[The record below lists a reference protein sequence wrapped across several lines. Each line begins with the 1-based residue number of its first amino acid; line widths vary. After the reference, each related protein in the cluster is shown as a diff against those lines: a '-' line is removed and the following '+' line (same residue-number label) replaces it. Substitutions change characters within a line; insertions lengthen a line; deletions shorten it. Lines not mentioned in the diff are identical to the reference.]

1 MAQEAVKVIAQNK
14 KAWHE
19 YFIEDSV
26 EAGLVLCGTE
36 VKSIRLGKVNLK
48 DSYAF
53 YKDGEIFVRGMHI
66 SPYEKGNIF
75 NTDPM
80 RVRKLLLNKR
90 EIRKLHE
97 QNQKDGLALIP
108 LRVYLKR
115 GLVKMELAVARGK
128 KLHDK
133 RQSAAEKSA
142 KRDMDR
148 TIKAFSR

>member
-1 MAQEAVKVIAQNK
+1 MGSEAVKVIAQNK

-19 YFIEDSV
+19 YFIEETV

-36 VKSIRLGKVNLK
+36 VKSVRMGKVNLK
-48 DSYAF
+48 DSYIF
-53 YKDGEIFVRGMHI
+53 YKDGEMFVRGMHI

-75 NTDPM
+75 NRDPL

-90 EIRKLHE
+90 EIRKLHGE
-97 QNQKDGLALIP
+97 SQQNGMTLIP

-115 GLVKMELAVARGK
+115 GLVKLEVAVARGK

-142 KRDMDR
+142 KREMER
-148 TIKAFSR
+148 TIKSFTR